1 MIGGKLLRKNLPG
14 VGVGQIDGAGANGFD
29 FAQNAFDLVV
39 FFPERILAGHLL
51 VVLPHIEIACA
62 ADKLAGVASLIAVV
76 GVRPLGETPGIAVE
90 QRVELVVVER
100 TDFGFL

>member
-14 VGVGQIDGAGANGFD
+14 VRVGQINGAGADGFD

-51 VVLPHIEIACA
+51 VMLLHVVAACA
-62 ADKLAGVASLIAVV
+62 GNELAGGLIAVV
-76 GVRPLGETPGIAVE
+76 GVRPLREAPGIAVE

-100 TDFGFL
+100 TDFCFL

>member
-14 VGVGQIDGAGANGFD
+14 VRVGQINGAGADGFD

-51 VVLPHIEIACA
+51 VMLLHVVAACA
-62 ADKLAGVASLIAVV
+62 GNELAGVAGLIAVV
-76 GVRPLGETPGIAVE
+76 GVRPLREAPGIAVE

-100 TDFGFL
+100 ADFGFL